1 MDRLCG
7 GTFFVLL
14 SNARRNLLSKA
25 DNYKG
30 DSSGIAETDL
40 LIALAK
46 LSTPDLYD
54 LKTRTLQNNTTSFKS
69 CKNWGGSSFDLKKP
83 GSISNLKKRFSE
95 DYDGLV
101 SEMSN
106 IVEHFFD
113 PKKDECL
120 VKALIEVIKQDDK
133 ISPEQEFYIGNS
145 VTKSTLS
152 NIRETYLSAFLLG
165 IWYYIIT
172 EIDDN
177 RVGMDTFERW
187 CPSQNQ
193 GKREYCKTIGEDS
206 ILVVNVK
213 RDKEHFQSVST
224 MMSKAKTIELPA
236 EIQDSVYK
244 SPYIDSDELLL
255 QEFTFDYDEIIQKC
269 ISESFADVWLDMK
282 ILHMIKELYETK
294 WCEKA
299 NYFHDAM
306 LKSNVYATLGKLNE
320 MCNAL
325 DSENYTPCKPV
336 RVIRTSLRNLYV
348 KLHPDNYVGI
358 FPYDV
363 FIDDWNEGE
372 EY

>member
-46 LSTPDLYD
+46 LSTSDLYD

-101 SEMSN
+101 SDMSN
-106 IVEHFFD
+106 IVERFFD
-113 PKKDECL
+113 EKKDECL

-177 RVGMDTFERW
+177 RVGIDTFERW
-187 CPSQNQ
+187 CPAQNQ

-206 ILVVNVK
+206 TLVVNVK

-236 EIQDSVYK
+236 EIQDSVCK

-269 ISESFADVWLDMK
+269 ISEIFADVWLDMK
-282 ILHMIKELYETK
+282 IPHMIKELYETK
-294 WCEKA
+294 WCKKA

-320 MCNAL
+320 MCSAL

-336 RVIRTSLRNLYV
+336 RLIRTSLRNLYV

>member
-14 SNARRNLLSKA
+14 SNARKNLLSKA

-54 LKTRTLQNNTTSFKS
+54 VKTRTLQNNTTFFKS
-69 CKNWGGSSFDLKKP
+69 CKNWGGSSFDLKESR
-83 GSISNLKKRFSE
+83 SISNLKKRFSE
-95 DYDGLV
+95 GYDGLV

-106 IVEHFFD
+106 IIERFFD
-113 PKKDECL
+113 EKKDECL
-120 VKALIEVIKQDDK
+120 VKALIEVIKQDDE
-133 ISPEQEFYIGNS
+133 ISPEQEFYIGSS

-152 NIRETYLSAFLLG
+152 NIKTIHLSAFLLG

-172 EIDDN
+172 EIADN
-177 RVGMDTFERW
+177 RVGRDTFERW
-187 CPSQNQ
+187 CPAQNQ

-206 ILVVNVK
+206 TLVINVK
-213 RDKEHFQSVST
+213 RDIEHFQLAST
-224 MMSKAKTIELPA
+224 TTPKAEIIELPA
-236 EIQDSVYK
+236 EIQDYTYQ

-255 QEFTFDYDEIIQKC
+255 HEFNFDYDEIIQKC
-269 ISESFADVWLDMK
+269 ISENFADIWLDMK
-282 ILHMIKELYETK
+282 IPNVIKELYETK

-306 LKSNVYATLGKLNE
+306 LKSNAYAALGKLNE

-325 DSENYTPCKPV
+325 DPENCTPCKP
-336 RVIRTSLRNLYV
+336 IRLIRNSLRNLYV
-348 KLHPDNYVGI
+348 KLHPDNYVET